1 MPCSGILD
9 CSPWTK
15 FALGGV
21 VLAALLGAGFLF
33 AQRYQR
39 RARVWITAQVDGG
52 ENRPLGWGPEL
63 GIRLVED
70 EAGWFATPLP
80 PEGAAV
86 RVRYRGENRF
96 VVTAGTRIVD
106 IHQGDA
112 TSVRDEAGSLHQ
124 VILRRYRDQPGRWR
138 AGRGTAADAPGPAGL
153 RARLGAADEDVA
165 SEPGAPAE

>member
-1 MPCSGILD
+1 
-9 CSPWTK
+9 
-15 FALGGV
+15 
-21 VLAALLGAGFLF
+21 
-33 AQRYQR
+33 
-39 RARVWITAQVDGG
+39 VDGG

-70 EAGWFATPLP
+70 EGGWFAKPMP
-80 PEGAAV
+80 PESAAV

-106 IHQGDA
+106 VHQGDA

-153 RARLGAADEDVA
+153 RARLGATDEDA
-165 SEPGAPAE
+165 ATPATEPGAPE

>member
-1 MPCSGILD
+1 
-9 CSPWTK
+9 
-15 FALGGV
+15 
-21 VLAALLGAGFLF
+21 
-33 AQRYQR
+33 
-39 RARVWITAQVDGG
+39 
-52 ENRPLGWGPEL
+52 
-63 GIRLVED
+63 
-70 EAGWFATPLP
+70 
-80 PEGAAV
+80 
-86 RVRYRGENRF
+86 
-96 VVTAGTRIVD
+96 VD